1 MFLIFKNVL
10 IGMILGV
17 TPVVLM
23 GPIGLTHFISE
34 LLNFGLSYIFLLKL
48 SAFLSANVAMINL
61 FPFPALDGGRI
72 AFVLLEWFRRG
83 KRIPPKIEGLIHG
96 FGFGLIIILAVFI
109 ACQDILRIIDGNQ
122 FLK

>member
-1 MFLIFKNVL
+1 
-10 IGMILGV
+10 MILGI

-34 LLNFGLSYIFLLKL
+34 LLNFGLSYIFLLKF
-48 SAFLSANVAMINL
+48 SAFLSANVAIINL

-96 FGFGLIIILAVFI
+96 FGFGLIIILVGFI
-109 ACQDILRIIDGNQ
+109 ACQDILRIIDGAD
-122 FLK
+122 FMK